1 MLLKR
6 EGHVLLKRGEE
17 VVAVRY
23 VFGRFTRAAHWI
35 RFAILIWLVVSGF
48 YIAYP
53 FLGRDFLTPTA
64 FKFVQTYIR
73 ASHVLLG
80 WVLIALTL
88 VRIYEFLFVRSDGR
102 LGLGDELRMGRVLF
116 DRQAWRE
123 QIAYYVLLR
132 KEHPVYVYSN
142 YGPLQYLTYIALY
155 LLILGISVTGILL
168 AAPYQPEG
176 LAGTLAGVLKPLEI
190 WMGGLAQVR
199 IWHHW
204 FMWGIILFS
213 VLHVY
218 MVVWNSI
225 RARTLL
231 LEAMV
236 SGYKAVEKP

>member
-1 MLLKR
+1 MLLRR

-35 RFAILIWLVVSGF
+35 RFALLIWLIISGF

-73 ASHVLLG
+73 ASHVLFG
-80 WVLIALTL
+80 WLLIAFTL
-88 VRIYEFLFVRSDGR
+88 IRIYEFAFLAPGGR
-102 LGLGDELRMGRVLF
+102 LGLGEELRMARILLDGR
-116 DRQAWRE
+116 AWRE
-123 QIAYYVLLR
+123 QLAFYLLLR
-132 KEHPVYVYSN
+132 KDPPSYTYSN

-155 LLILGISVTGILL
+155 LLIMGISVTGILL
-168 AAPYQPEG
+168 AAPYQTEG
-176 LAGTLAGVLKPLEI
+176 LAGTLAGVLKPVEVWL
-190 WMGGLAQVR
+190 GGLGWVR

-213 VLHVY
+213 VVHVY

-225 RARTLL
+225 RARNLL
-231 LEAMV
+231 LESMI
-236 SGYKAVEKP
+236 SGYKVKKK